1 MPTDFEDEEFVGE
14 LSPNIKKTLKES
26 GLSGSGGKTPEAES
40 VSGEEYN
47 MDLEEET
54 PDTTIKKTSGK
65 KQKKGIEVRARIN
78 AAAVE
83 MVREEQPDVEVKKW
97 KAGPGTST
105 EAELT

>member
-1 MPTDFEDEEFVGE
+1 MIIAEQSDREDEI
-14 LSPNIKKTLKES
+14 PPDS
-26 GLSGSGGKTPEAES
+26 GLSGGGGKTPEVES
-40 VSGEEYN
+40 VSGEEDD

-83 MVREEQPDVEVKKW
+83 MVGEEQPDVEVKKR
-97 KAGPGTST
+97 KAGPGTGT